1 MINPNRNQG
10 VFVVK
15 CFVTGA
21 AGFLGTALSNKLI
34 EIGYEVIGLDDCS
47 GGEPERLRPEVQF
60 VRNDLNSKESLWRLL
75 KNVDIIYHLAAKV
88 IVPDSLLY
96 PGEYEKTNVG
106 GTVTLLEA
114 MHDVGNQ
121 KMIFASSGAI
131 YGNQPLMPLKE
142 DMNPSPESP
151 YAVSKLAGEFYI
163 RTIGQL
169 WGLQAVCLRIFNCY
183 GPYQGFSFAHSPVIP
198 TFLRQCALHG
208 TVVIH
213 GDGNKT
219 RDFVYVDDV
228 VDAFVAAAELQSNN
242 ETVINIGSGQ
252 ETSVNEVLET
262 AKRVTGVE
270 PQVIY
275 NPRRVGGANR
285 MCADLSI
292 AEKVLNYHPKVML
305 EEGMQRTFAE
315 DENLRQ

>member
-1 MINPNRNQG
+1 M
-10 VFVVK
+10 K

-21 AGFLGTALSNKLI
+21 AGFLGTALSNRLV
-34 EIGYEVIGLDDCS
+34 EDGHEVIGLDNCS
-47 GGEPERLRPEVQF
+47 AGEPQRLLPEVKF

-75 KNVDIIYHLAAKV
+75 KGVDIIYHLAAKV

-96 PGEYEKTNVG
+96 PAEYEKTNVG

-114 MHDVGNQ
+114 MHDVGNR
-121 KMIFASSGAI
+121 KMVFASSGAI
-131 YGNQPLMPLKE
+131 YGNQPVMPLRE
-142 DMNPSPESP
+142 DMNPIPESP
-151 YAVSKLAGEFYI
+151 YAVSKLAGELYI

-213 GDGNKT
+213 GDGSKT
-219 RDFVYVDDV
+219 RDFVYVDDA
-228 VDAFVAAAELQSNN
+228 VDAFAAAASLEDSD
-242 ETVINIGSGQ
+242 ETVINVGSGQ
-252 ETSVNEVLET
+252 ETSISSVLEI
-262 AKRVTGVE
+262 AQKITGVE
-270 PQVIY
+270 PQVVH

-285 MCADLSI
+285 MCADLTI
-292 AEKVLNYHPKVML
+292 AEKKLNYKPKISL
-305 EEGMQRTFAE
+305 EEGMRRTFEA

>member
-1 MINPNRNQG
+1 M
-10 VFVVK
+10 K

-21 AGFLGTALSNKLI
+21 AGFLGTALSNRLI
-34 EIGYEVIGLDDCS
+34 QEGHEVIGLDDCS
-47 GGEPERLRPEVQF
+47 GGEPQRLLPEVNF
-60 VRNDLNSKESLWRLL
+60 VRNNLNSKESLWRLL
-75 KNVDIIYHLAAKV
+75 KNVDVIYHLAAKV

-96 PGEYEKTNVG
+96 PAEYEKTNVG

-114 MHDVGNQ
+114 MHDVGNR

-131 YGNQPLMPLKE
+131 YGNQSVMPLRE
-142 DMNPSPESP
+142 DMNPRPESP

-169 WGLQAVCLRIFNCY
+169 WGLQAVCLRIFNSY

-198 TFLRQCALHG
+198 TFLRQCALKG

-213 GDGNKT
+213 GDGSKT

-228 VDAFVAAAELQSNN
+228 VDAFIAASALEDSD
-242 ETVINIGSGQ
+242 ETVINVGSGR
-252 ETSVNEVLET
+252 ETTVNEVLEI
-262 AKRVTGVE
+262 AEKITGIE
-270 PQVIY
+270 PQVVH

-285 MCADLSI
+285 MCADLTI
-292 AEKVLNYHPKVML
+292 AEKKLDYRPKISL
-305 EEGMQRTFAE
+305 EEGMRRTFEA

>member
-1 MINPNRNQG
+1 M
-10 VFVVK
+10 K

-21 AGFLGTALSNKLI
+21 AGFLGSALSNRLI
-34 EIGYEVIGLDDCS
+34 EEGHEVIGLDNCS
-47 GGEPERLRPEVQF
+47 SGAPQHLHPDVQL
-60 VRNDLNSKESLWRLL
+60 VRNDLSSKESLWRLL
-75 KNVDIIYHLAAKV
+75 KNVDVIYHLAAKV

-106 GTVTLLEA
+106 ATVTLLEA
-114 MHDVGNQ
+114 MHDVGNR
-121 KMIFASSGAI
+121 KMVFASSGAI
-131 YGNQPLMPLKE
+131 YGNQPVMPLRE
-142 DMNPSPESP
+142 DMNPRPESP
-151 YAVSKLAGEFYI
+151 YAVSKLSGELYI

-183 GPYQGFSFAHSPVIP
+183 GPYQGFTFAHSPVIP

-213 GDGNKT
+213 GDGSKT

-228 VDAFVAAAELQSNN
+228 VDAFVAAAFLTDSD
-242 ETVINIGSGQ
+242 ETVINVGSGR
-252 ETSVNEVLET
+252 ETTVNEVLEI
-262 AKRVTGVE
+262 AQKVTGVS
-270 PQVIY
+270 PQVVH

-285 MCADLSI
+285 MCADLTI
-292 AEKVLNYHPKVML
+292 AEKKLNYQPKIML
-305 EEGMQRTFAE
+305 EEGMRRTFEA

>member
-1 MINPNRNQG
+1 M
-10 VFVVK
+10 K

-21 AGFLGTALSNKLI
+21 AGFLGTALSNRLI
-34 EIGYEVIGLDDCS
+34 KEGNEVIGLDDCS
-47 GGEPERLRPEVQF
+47 GGEPQRLLPEVQF

-75 KNVDIIYHLAAKV
+75 KNVDIIFHLAAKV

-131 YGNQPLMPLKE
+131 YGNQPVMPLRE
-142 DMNPSPESP
+142 DMNPRPESP

-183 GPYQGFSFAHSPVIP
+183 GPYQGFTFAHSPVIP
-198 TFLRQCALHG
+198 TFLRQSALKG

-228 VDAFVAAAELQSNN
+228 VDAFIAAANLEKHE

-252 ETSVNEVLET
+252 ETSVNQVLEI
-262 AKRVTGVE
+262 ARKITGID
-270 PQVIY
+270 PQVVH

-285 MCADLSI
+285 MCADLTI
-292 AEKVLNYHPKVML
+292 AEKELDYHPKVML
-305 EEGMQRTFAE
+305 EEGMRRTFEA
-315 DENLRQ
+315 DENLKQ

>member
-1 MINPNRNQG
+1 MR
-10 VFVVK
+10 

-21 AGFLGTALSNKLI
+21 AGFLGTALSNRLI
-34 EIGYEVIGLDDCS
+34 KEGHQVIGLDDCS
-47 GGEPERLRPEVQF
+47 AGTPERLLPDVEF

-75 KNVDIIYHLAAKV
+75 KDVDVIYHLAAKV

-114 MHDVGNQ
+114 MHDVGNR

-131 YGNQPLMPLKE
+131 YGNQPRMPLQE
-142 DMNPSPESP
+142 DMPPRPESP
-151 YAVSKLAGEFYI
+151 YAVSKLSGELYI

-169 WGLQAVCLRIFNCY
+169 WGLQAVCLRVFNCY

-198 TFLRQCALHG
+198 TFLRQCALKG

-213 GDGNKT
+213 GDGTKT

-228 VDAFVAAAELQSNN
+228 VDAFVAAAKLEDSE
-242 ETVINIGSGQ
+242 ETVINVGSGV
-252 ETSVNEVLET
+252 ETSVSEVLEL
-262 AKRVTGVE
+262 AEKVTGMK

-275 NPRRVGGANR
+275 NPRRVGGAER
-285 MCADLSI
+285 MCSDLTI
-292 AEKVLNYHPKVML
+292 AAKKLNYSPKVML
-305 EEGMQRTFAE
+305 EEGMRRTFEA
-315 DENLRQ
+315 DENLKQ

>member
-1 MINPNRNQG
+1 M
-10 VFVVK
+10 K

-21 AGFLGTALSNKLI
+21 AGFLGTALSNRLVH
-34 EIGYEVIGLDDCS
+34 EGHEVIGLDDCS
-47 GGEPERLRPEVQF
+47 AGEPLRLLPEVNF

-75 KNVDIIYHLAAKV
+75 KNVDVIYHLAAKV

-96 PGEYEKTNVG
+96 PSEYEKTNVG

-114 MHDVGNQ
+114 MHDVGNR

-131 YGNQPLMPLKE
+131 YGNQPVMPLRE
-142 DMNPSPESP
+142 DMNPRPESP

-198 TFLRQCALHG
+198 TFLRQCALKG

-213 GDGNKT
+213 GDGTKT
-219 RDFVYVDDV
+219 RDFVYVDDA
-228 VDAFVAAAELQSNN
+228 VDAFVAASALEDSD
-242 ETVINIGSGQ
+242 ETVINVGSGH
-252 ETSVNEVLET
+252 ETTVNEVLEI
-262 AKRVTGVE
+262 AEKITGVE
-270 PQVIY
+270 PQVVH

-292 AEKVLNYHPKVML
+292 AEKKLNYQPRITL
-305 EEGMQRTFAE
+305 EEGMRRTFEA

>member
-1 MINPNRNQG
+1 M
-10 VFVVK
+10 K

-21 AGFLGTALSNKLI
+21 AGFLGSALSNRLI
-34 EIGYEVIGLDDCS
+34 EEGHEVIGLDNCS
-47 GGEPERLRPEVQF
+47 SGAPQHLHPDVQF
-60 VRNDLNSKESLWRLL
+60 VRNDLSSKESLWRLL
-75 KNVDIIYHLAAKV
+75 KNVDVIYHLAAKV

-106 GTVTLLEA
+106 ATVTLLEA
-114 MHDVGNQ
+114 MHDVGNR
-121 KMIFASSGAI
+121 KMVFASSGAI
-131 YGNQPLMPLKE
+131 YGNQPVMPLRE
-142 DMNPSPESP
+142 DMNPRPESP
-151 YAVSKLAGEFYI
+151 YAVSKLSGELYI

-183 GPYQGFSFAHSPVIP
+183 GPYQGFTFAHSPVIP

-213 GDGNKT
+213 GDGSKT

-228 VDAFVAAAELQSNN
+228 VDAFVAAAFLTDSD
-242 ETVINIGSGQ
+242 ETVINVGSGR
-252 ETSVNEVLET
+252 ETTVNEVLEI
-262 AKRVTGVE
+262 AQKVTGVS
-270 PQVIY
+270 PQVVH

-285 MCADLSI
+285 MCADLTI
-292 AEKVLNYHPKVML
+292 AEKKLNYQPKIML
-305 EEGMQRTFAE
+305 EEGMRRTFEA

>member
-1 MINPNRNQG
+1 M
-10 VFVVK
+10 K

-21 AGFLGTALSNKLI
+21 AGFLGTALSNRLVQ
-34 EIGYEVIGLDDCS
+34 EGHEVIGLDDCS
-47 GGEPERLRPEVQF
+47 AGEPL
-60 VRNDLNSKESLWRLL
+60 RLL
-75 KNVDIIYHLAAKV
+75 KNVDVIYHLAAKV

-114 MHDVGNQ
+114 MHDVGNR

-131 YGNQPLMPLKE
+131 YGNQPVMPLQE
-142 DMNPSPESP
+142 DMNPRPESP

-198 TFLRQCALHG
+198 TFLRQCALKG

-213 GDGNKT
+213 GDGTKT
-219 RDFVYVDDV
+219 RDFVYVDDA
-228 VDAFVAAAELQSNN
+228 VDAFVAASALEDSD
-242 ETVINIGSGQ
+242 ETVINVGSGR
-252 ETSVNEVLET
+252 ETTVNEVLEI
-262 AKRVTGVE
+262 AEKITGIE
-270 PQVIY
+270 PQVVH

-285 MCADLSI
+285 MCADLTI
-292 AEKVLNYHPKVML
+292 AKKKLNYQPKITL
-305 EEGMQRTFAE
+305 EEGMRRTFEA

>member
-1 MINPNRNQG
+1 M
-10 VFVVK
+10 FVK

-21 AGFLGTALSNKLI
+21 AGFLGTALSNRLV
-34 EIGYEVIGLDDCS
+34 EDGHEVIGLDNCS
-47 GGEPERLRPEVQF
+47 AGEPQRLLPEVKF

-75 KNVDIIYHLAAKV
+75 KGVDIIYHLAAKV

-96 PGEYEKTNVG
+96 PAEYEKTNVG

-114 MHDVGNQ
+114 MHDVGNR
-121 KMIFASSGAI
+121 KMVFASSGAI
-131 YGNQPLMPLKE
+131 YGNQSVMPLRE
-142 DMNPSPESP
+142 DMNPIPESP
-151 YAVSKLAGEFYI
+151 YAVSKLAGELYI

-213 GDGNKT
+213 GDGSKT
-219 RDFVYVDDV
+219 RDFVYVDDA
-228 VDAFVAAAELQSNN
+228 VDAFAAAASLEDSD
-242 ETVINIGSGQ
+242 ETVINVGSGQ
-252 ETSVNEVLET
+252 ETSISSVLEI
-262 AKRVTGVE
+262 AQKITGVE
-270 PQVIY
+270 PQVVH

-285 MCADLSI
+285 MCADLTI
-292 AEKVLNYHPKVML
+292 AEKKLNYKPKISL
-305 EEGMQRTFAE
+305 EEGMRRTFEA

>member
-1 MINPNRNQG
+1 MI
-10 VFVVK
+10 VK

-21 AGFLGTALSNKLI
+21 AGFLGTALSNRLV
-34 EIGYEVIGLDDCS
+34 EDGHEVIGLDNCS
-47 GGEPERLRPEVQF
+47 AGEPQRLLPEVKF

-75 KNVDIIYHLAAKV
+75 KGVDIIYHLAAKV

-96 PGEYEKTNVG
+96 PAEYEKTNVG

-114 MHDVGNQ
+114 MHDVGNR
-121 KMIFASSGAI
+121 KMVFASSGAI
-131 YGNQPLMPLKE
+131 YGNQSVMPLRE
-142 DMNPSPESP
+142 DMNPIPESP
-151 YAVSKLAGEFYI
+151 YAVSKLAGELYI

-213 GDGNKT
+213 GDGSKT
-219 RDFVYVDDV
+219 RDFVYVDDA
-228 VDAFVAAAELQSNN
+228 VDAFAAAASLEDSD
-242 ETVINIGSGQ
+242 ETVINVGSGK
-252 ETSVNEVLET
+252 ETSISSVLEI
-262 AKRVTGVE
+262 AQKITGVE
-270 PQVIY
+270 PQVVH

-285 MCADLSI
+285 MCADLTI
-292 AEKVLNYHPKVML
+292 AEKKLNYKPKISL
-305 EEGMQRTFAE
+305 EEGMRRTFEA

>member
-1 MINPNRNQG
+1 M
-10 VFVVK
+10 K

-21 AGFLGTALSNKLI
+21 AGFLGTALSNRLV
-34 EIGYEVIGLDDCS
+34 EDGHEVIGLDNCS
-47 GGEPERLRPEVQF
+47 AGEPQRLLPEVKF

-75 KNVDIIYHLAAKV
+75 KGVDIIYHLAAKV

-96 PGEYEKTNVG
+96 PAEYEKTNVG

-114 MHDVGNQ
+114 MHDVGNR
-121 KMIFASSGAI
+121 KMVFASSGAI
-131 YGNQPLMPLKE
+131 YGNQSVMPLRE
-142 DMNPSPESP
+142 DMNPIPESP
-151 YAVSKLAGEFYI
+151 YAVSKLAGELYI

-213 GDGNKT
+213 GDGSKT
-219 RDFVYVDDV
+219 RDFVYVDDA
-228 VDAFVAAAELQSNN
+228 VDAFAAAASLEDSD
-242 ETVINIGSGQ
+242 ETVINVGSGQ
-252 ETSVNEVLET
+252 ETSISSVLEI
-262 AKRVTGVE
+262 AQKITGVE
-270 PQVIY
+270 PQVVH

-285 MCADLSI
+285 MCADLTI
-292 AEKVLNYHPKVML
+292 AEKKLNYKPKISL
-305 EEGMQRTFAE
+305 EEGMRRTFEA

>member
-1 MINPNRNQG
+1 M
-10 VFVVK
+10 K

-21 AGFLGTALSNKLI
+21 AGFLGTALSNRLI
-34 EIGYEVIGLDDCS
+34 EEGHQVIGLDDCS
-47 GGEPERLRPEVQF
+47 GGEPERLRPEVEF

-75 KNVDIIYHLAAKV
+75 RDIDCIYHLAAKV

-114 MHDVGNQ
+114 MHDVGNR

-131 YGNQPLMPLKE
+131 YGNQPVMPLRE
-142 DMNPSPESP
+142 EMTPRPESP
-151 YAVSKLAGEFYI
+151 YAVSKLAGEYYI

-198 TFLRQCALHG
+198 TFLRQCALKG

-213 GDGNKT
+213 GDGTKT

-228 VDAFVAAAELQSNN
+228 VDAFVAAAKLEDSD
-242 ETVINIGSGQ
+242 ETVINVGSGA
-252 ETSVNEVLET
+252 ETSVSEVLTLAEEI
-262 AKRVTGVE
+262 TGIKA
-270 PQVIY
+270 QVIY
-275 NPRRVGGANR
+275 NPRRVGGAER
-285 MCADLSI
+285 MCADLTI
-292 AEKVLNYHPKVML
+292 AENKLNYAPKVML
-305 EEGMQRTFAE
+305 AEGMRRTFEA
-315 DENLRQ
+315 DENLKR

>member
-1 MINPNRNQG
+1 M
-10 VFVVK
+10 FVK

-21 AGFLGTALSNKLI
+21 AGFLGTALSNRLV
-34 EIGYEVIGLDDCS
+34 EDGHEVIGLDNCS
-47 GGEPERLRPEVQF
+47 AGEPQRLLPEVKF

-75 KNVDIIYHLAAKV
+75 KGVDIIYHLAAKV

-96 PGEYEKTNVG
+96 PAEYEKTNVG

-114 MHDVGNQ
+114 MHDVGNR
-121 KMIFASSGAI
+121 KMVFASSGAI
-131 YGNQPLMPLKE
+131 YGNQPVMPLRE
-142 DMNPSPESP
+142 DMNPIPESP
-151 YAVSKLAGEFYI
+151 YAVSKLAGELYI

-213 GDGNKT
+213 GDGSKT
-219 RDFVYVDDV
+219 RDFVYVDDA
-228 VDAFVAAAELQSNN
+228 VDAFAAAASLEDSD
-242 ETVINIGSGQ
+242 ETVINVGSGQ
-252 ETSVNEVLET
+252 ETSISSVLEI
-262 AKRVTGVE
+262 AQKITGVE
-270 PQVIY
+270 PQVVH

-285 MCADLSI
+285 MCADLTI
-292 AEKVLNYHPKVML
+292 AEKKLNYKPKISL
-305 EEGMQRTFAE
+305 EEGMRRTFEA